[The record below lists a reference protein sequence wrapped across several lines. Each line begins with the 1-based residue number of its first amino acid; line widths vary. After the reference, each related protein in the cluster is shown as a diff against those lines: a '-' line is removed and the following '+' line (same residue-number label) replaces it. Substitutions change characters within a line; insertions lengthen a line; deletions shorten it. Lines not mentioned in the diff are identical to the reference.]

1 MQFCIS
7 LSLSQRLS
15 VVLLYDL
22 MTGKLPKET
31 NNSAPHSMTV
41 SEPPPPLPPRV
52 EDEDEASP
60 PVPPIP
66 GKTQT

>member
-1 MQFCIS
+1 
-7 LSLSQRLS
+7 
-15 VVLLYDL
+15 
-22 MTGKLPKET
+22 MTGKLPKEM
-31 NNSAPHSMTV
+31 NNSVPRSVTV

-52 EDEDEASP
+52 EDEDEDAP